1 MIRNQDID
9 ESDPATA
16 APTAPPVTADAV
28 ADVHERT
35 RTTSSAH
42 DRQDDTGPGEQ
53 IAREMARRWLAQAD
67 INAGGRAGGTS
78 AEQPEILQL
87 RAEIKRLRE
96 DNEVLKAATVL
107 FAGELDPRNR
117 PGLISS

>member
-1 MIRNQDID
+1 MTGKQDVD
-9 ESDPATA
+9 ESDPEAA
-16 APTAPPVTADAV
+16 APTAVPLHAV
-28 ADVHERT
+28 ADYSERKP
-35 RTTSSAH
+35 TTSSAH
-42 DRQDDTGPGEQ
+42 DRHHDTGPGQQ

-67 INAGGRAGGTS
+67 IKAGGRAERIS
-78 AEQPEILQL
+78 AEQPEIVQL

-117 PGLISS
+117 PRLISS